1 MQDRQQCFPYYL
13 HSEYTLAILLKQ
25 MFTVLLKHNIT
36 LHLTLH
42 LHTLVK

>member
-25 MFTVLLKHNIT
+25 ILFDPNLAFQH
-36 LHLTLH
+36 
-42 LHTLVK
+42 